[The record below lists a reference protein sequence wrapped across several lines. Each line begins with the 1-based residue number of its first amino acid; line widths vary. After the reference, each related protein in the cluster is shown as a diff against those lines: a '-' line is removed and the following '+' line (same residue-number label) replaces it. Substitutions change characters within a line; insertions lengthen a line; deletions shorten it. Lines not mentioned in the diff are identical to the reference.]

1 MKSVSLTPFVGVLGA
16 CVLFWALYLVFGCA
30 VVEETMLEVQKIF
43 YFHVSSAFVAFTA
56 YAFTCVCSILYLIRR
71 SDKFDALGSAS
82 AEIGLVFCT
91 IVLVTGPIWARFAW
105 GTWWNWEAR
114 LTSTLILWLMYIGY
128 FILRAMLDIDLRKTY
143 SSVLGVLAF
152 LNVPIVYYSVEVW
165 QNRLHPPT
173 NTKSQL
179 PPSMTESWLVSW
191 LALTLLYVFLLI
203 LRTQLVQMKSRIDVL
218 QYDQVNR

>member
-1 MKSVSLTPFVGVLGA
+1 MAIIQNITIDQDCDYTETLTIKDSTGT
-16 CVLFWALYLVFGCA
+16 
-30 VVEETMLEVQKIF
+30 VVDLTNETIT
-43 YFHVSSAFVAFTA
+43 SS
-56 YAFTCVCSILYLIRR
+56 
-71 SDKFDALGSAS
+71 
-82 AEIGLVFCT
+82 
-91 IVLVTGPIWARFAW
+91 
-105 GTWWNWEAR
+105 
-114 LTSTLILWLMYIGY
+114 
-128 FILRAMLDIDLRKTY
+128 LRKTY

-165 QNRLHPPT
+165 QDRLHPPT

>member
-1 MKSVSLTPFVGVLGA
+1 MKSVSLTTFVGVLGA
-16 CVLFWALYLVFGCA
+16 CGLFWALYLVFGCA

-56 YAFTCVCSILYLIRR
+56 YAFTCVCSLLYLIRK
-71 SDKFDALGSAS
+71 SEKFDALGSAS

-128 FILRAMLDIDLRKTY
+128 FVLRAMLDIDLRKTY

-165 QNRLHPPT
+165 QDRLHPPT

>member
-1 MKSVSLTPFVGVLGA
+1 
-16 CVLFWALYLVFGCA
+16 
-30 VVEETMLEVQKIF
+30 
-43 YFHVSSAFVAFTA
+43 
-56 YAFTCVCSILYLIRR
+56 
-71 SDKFDALGSAS
+71 
-82 AEIGLVFCT
+82 
-91 IVLVTGPIWARFAW
+91 
-105 GTWWNWEAR
+105 
-114 LTSTLILWLMYIGY
+114 MYIGY
-128 FILRAMLDIDLRKTY
+128 FVLRAMLDIDLRKTY

-165 QNRLHPPT
+165 QDRLHPPT

>member
-1 MKSVSLTPFVGVLGA
+1 VKSVSLTPFVGVLGA

-56 YAFTCVCSILYLIRR
+56 YAFTCVCSLLYLIRK
-71 SDKFDALGSAS
+71 SEKFDALGSAS

-128 FILRAMLDIDLRKTY
+128 FVLRAMLDIDLRKTY

-165 QNRLHPPT
+165 QDRLHPPT

>member
-1 MKSVSLTPFVGVLGA
+1 MKSVSFTPFVGVLGA
-16 CVLFWALYLVFGCA
+16 CGLFWALYLVFGCA

-71 SDKFDALGSAS
+71 NDKFDALGSAS

-143 SSVLGVLAF
+143 SSATKHAF
-152 LNVPIVYYSVEVW
+152 ATAKVSATDGTCSITMTDAVTATLDEGRYVWDITQTDSSGIVTRRIEGRATVTPSVT
-165 QNRLHPPT
+165 R
-173 NTKSQL
+173 
-179 PPSMTESWLVSW
+179 
-191 LALTLLYVFLLI
+191 
-203 LRTQLVQMKSRIDVL
+203 
-218 QYDQVNR
+218 